1 MNITLLYYLHSPYSM
16 IIDVLRLYTMFC
28 CTKLGHFPPSSDHMG
43 MSEMTGPKSSSVPV
57 TVVEEI
63 RYIIKRQEI
72 ELEDLRKRM
81 DHVVSFAP
89 VIVI

>member
-1 MNITLLYYLHSPYSM
+1 M

-63 RYIIKRQEI
+63 QYIIKRQEI

>member
-1 MNITLLYYLHSPYSM
+1 
-16 IIDVLRLYTMFC
+16 
-28 CTKLGHFPPSSDHMG
+28 MG

-57 TVVEEI
+57 AVVEEI

>member
-1 MNITLLYYLHSPYSM
+1 M
-16 IIDVLRLYTMFC
+16 IIDVLRFYTMFC
-28 CTKLGHFPPSSDHMG
+28 WTKLGHFPPSSDDMG
-43 MSEMTGPKSSSVPV
+43 MSEMTGPKSSSVPI